1 MTNKLIDHD
10 NCHRAFETLLRQGR
24 ALVLVRS
31 TAALRDAFEDLL
43 RTAEDLRVPVH
54 TDWAGG
60 KVKVTIAAGV
70 PKDHA
75 GIIEILNRRDD
86 GANLRG
92 MSAHLVLHP
101 FNVAPSEV
109 YPVIA
114 VTGGDVHRYAVEDPA
129 RPSAVPDRAP
139 IIINMEPQHG
149 MTSSAA
155 VALSASL
162 RAAGHP
168 YRF

>member
-31 TAALRDAFEDLL
+31 AAALRDAFEDLL

-54 TDWAGG
+54 TDWAGR

-75 GIIEILNRRDD
+75 GMIEILNRRDGD
-86 GANLRG
+86 TLWPH
-92 MSAHLVLHP
+92 SAHLVLHP

-114 VTGGDVHRYAVEDPA
+114 VTGGAVHRYEVP
-129 RPSAVPDRAP
+129 RPL
-139 IIINMEPQHG
+139 
-149 MTSSAA
+149 
-155 VALSASL
+155 VAGDDVSTLTPGIHT
-162 RAAGHP
+162 AAGL
-168 YRF
+168 

>member
-31 TAALRDAFEDLL
+31 AAALRDAFEDLL

-60 KVKVTIAAGV
+60 RVKVTIAAGV

-75 GIIEILNRRDD
+75 GMIEILNRRDGD
-86 GANLRG
+86 ALRG
-92 MSAHLVLHP
+92 LSAHLVLHP

-114 VTGGDVHRYAVEDPA
+114 VTGGDVHRYEVPA
-129 RPSAVPDRAP
+129 RVP
-139 IIINMEPQHG
+139 
-149 MTSSAA
+149 
-155 VALSASL
+155 
-162 RAAGHP
+162 AGL
-168 YRF
+168 